1 MVMPAR
7 RLWLLRH
14 AQPLIASGICYGH
27 LDVPA
32 DTDATRRAAHA
43 FVDAFLASSASSSR
57 LVPERSNRPPIPI
70 YVSGLQRARQLAEE
84 VCLALHPRTGLGAA
98 IVEINLQTDSRLNEM
113 DFGIWE
119 GKAWSAIPKTAIEQ
133 WSADFARHKFGGK
146 ESCQEVIERVLA
158 AYQATFE
165 RAHANQ
171 SSDVIWITH
180 AGVIRAVRYLQAN
193 GLRAI
198 ENAEAW
204 PREAPGFG
212 DYLCVDLCVDLVM
225 LQPTN

>member
-32 DTDATRRAAHA
+32 GADTTRQAAHA
-43 FVDAFLASSASSSR
+43 FVDAFLASSVSSSR
-57 LVPERSNRPPIPI
+57 RIPEPSNRLPISI

-84 VCLALHPRTGLGAA
+84 VCLTLYKRTSLDAA
-98 IVEINLQTDSRLNEM
+98 MVEIHLQTDSRLNEM
-113 DFGIWE
+113 DFGSWE
-119 GKAWSAIPKTAIEQ
+119 GKAWLAIPKSAVDE
-133 WSADFARHKFGGK
+133 WSADFAHHQFGGK
-146 ESCQEVIERVLA
+146 ESCQDVINRVLA

-165 RAHANQ
+165 QAQATD
-171 SSDVIWITH
+171 SEDVIWITH

-193 GLRAI
+193 GLRTI
-198 ENAEAW
+198 EHAEEW

-212 DYLCVDLCVDLVM
+212 DYVCVDLCMDWVTKL
-225 LQPTN
+225 PTN